1 MSVYLHIIPFIPD
14 ERIAHKGLGSQ
25 RTLHSHDEGEQR
37 LMNSRCTFGAVF
49 TILGKLDPQLAT
61 AQVVMTPVM
70 TSLLLMR
77 LSYSRDKVE
86 LCLI

>member
-1 MSVYLHIIPFIPD
+1 MSVYLHVRSFISD

-37 LMNSRCTFGAVF
+37 LMNTRCPFGAVLHNF
-49 TILGKLDPQLAT
+49 GEIRFANGDCSSRNESSDDFVAVNASSFP
-61 AQVVMTPVM
+61 
-70 TSLLLMR
+70 
-77 LSYSRDKVE
+77 RDKVE